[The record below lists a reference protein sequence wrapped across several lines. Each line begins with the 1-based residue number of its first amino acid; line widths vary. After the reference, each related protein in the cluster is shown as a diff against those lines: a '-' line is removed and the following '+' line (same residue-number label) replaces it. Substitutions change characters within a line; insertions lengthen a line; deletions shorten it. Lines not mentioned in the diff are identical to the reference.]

1 MAADETTQGALRR
14 AFAVE
19 ARRGVQLAIAGRAV
33 CFALLWLSFANNAH
47 WNFENE
53 LLLYRS
59 GVVALALVLGFASF
73 LVAWRA
79 RDPVGWSYPFVLAD
93 FVVAAALVFGWQ
105 PGYLQDYPQFLAV
118 RFQDVLFFVVVLAFS
133 ILPLSHRLPLAAAVA
148 AGVAWYAGV
157 LQAWFRTP
165 GARTSLSAMS
175 DTKPDVL
182 NLDYLGLQLMGLL
195 AFGLLLAGA
204 VAGARRSVEAT
215 VSAMRDR
222 DHLARFFPPAVLQAL
237 SAGQAALAD
246 RTTTVAVLFVD
257 FDRKHGQAASLEELG
272 TYFAACERV
281 VFEHG
286 GIIDRFA
293 GDAVMASFG
302 ALEAEDKPVAPVA
315 LAAWRCARSL
325 HRELSLLPLGCAGVG
340 IALGPAMV
348 GELGSARQHAFG
360 VVGQTTNL
368 ASRLLEE
375 ARDRGLACVTTE
387 EVAQHLSVETAPALQ
402 DLGLVEIRGFVD
414 PLHLRAAAA

>member
-1 MAADETTQGALRR
+1 MAADETIQGALQR
-14 AFAVE
+14 AFAAE

-33 CFALLWLSFANNAH
+33 CFALLWLSFGVNAH

-59 GVVALALVLGFASF
+59 GVVALALVLGFVSF

-79 RDPVGWSYPFVLAD
+79 RDPVGWSYPFVMAD

-105 PGYLQDYPQFLAV
+105 PEYLQDYPQFLAV

-165 GARTSLSAMS
+165 GARTSLSAID

-182 NLDYLGLQLMGLL
+182 NLDYLGLQLVGLL
-195 AFGLLLAGA
+195 AFGLLLTRA
-204 VAGARRSVEAT
+204 VAGARRSVVAT
-215 VSAMRDR
+215 VAAIRDR
-222 DHLARFFPPAVLQAL
+222 DYLARFFPPAVLQTL
-237 SAGQAALAD
+237 STGQAALAD
-246 RTTTVAVLFVD
+246 RTCTVAVLFVD
-257 FDRKHGQAASLEELG
+257 FDRARRQAASLAELG
-272 TYFAACERV
+272 AYFAACERII
-281 VFEHG
+281 FEHG

-302 ALEAEDKPVAPVA
+302 ALDPQDRPVPPLA
-315 LAAWRCARSL
+315 LAAWRCARTL
-325 HRELSLLPLGCAGVG
+325 HRELSRLPLGCAGVG

-360 VVGQTTNL
+360 VVGRTTNL

-375 ARDRGLACVTTE
+375 ARDRGLACVTTD
-387 EVAQHLSVETAPALQ
+387 EVVQHLSDEAAAVLQ
-402 DLGLVEIRGFVD
+402 DLGLIEIRGFVE
-414 PLHLRAAAA
+414 PIHLRGAAA